1 MTGMELSARHI
12 VVVGLARSG
21 LAVARFLKESGAQV
35 TITDRA
41 AKADLGGF
49 VDQAL
54 ALDIDLELGGHQ
66 EATIQSADLVVVS
79 PGVPHTLPVF
89 QAARNRGIELIGEM
103 ELASRFIRKPIVAVT
118 GTNGKTTVT
127 ELVGRMLAE
136 SGKKVFVGGN
146 IGNPLVEIAGKD
158 AGLDV
163 IVAEVSSFQLD
174 TMATF
179 HAHVAVLLNITPDH
193 LDRYTD
199 FEAYGRSKSR
209 VFENQGVSDFAIY
222 PVDDPRVRKYCQGI
236 AGGRLPFYSRSA
248 HEGPPTSGAVITSS
262 QIVVTIPDK
271 VEGIIDLG
279 RTGLAGPHNMENIA
293 AAGLAALAAGGT
305 LEGVQSALDA
315 FQALPH
321 RIETV
326 RTLRRIRFVND
337 SKATNVDAVIRAL
350 ECFDGPVVLIMGG
363 RNKGYDFTT
372 LRDPVQ
378 RRVKKLIAIGESADE
393 ILNAL
398 GRAPAGGGEK
408 AADLEQAVL
417 RAYESASAGDTVLLS
432 PACASFDMFA
442 SYAERGDRFR
452 RLVEGL
458 S

>member
-1 MTGMELSARHI
+1 MELSGKHI

-21 LAVARFLKESGAQV
+21 LAVARFLKERGARI

-41 AKADLGGF
+41 AEADLGPF
-49 VDQAL
+49 VEQAL
-54 ALDIDLELGGHQ
+54 ALGVDLELGGHRS
-66 EATIQSADLVVVS
+66 ATFQSADLVVVS
-79 PGVPHTLPVF
+79 PGVPHSLPLF
-89 QAARNRGIELIGEM
+89 QQVRDRGIELIGEM
-103 ELASRFIRKPIVAVT
+103 ELASRFIGKPIVAVT

-127 ELVGRMLAE
+127 ELVGRMLAA

-174 TMATF
+174 TMVNF

-193 LDRYTD
+193 LDRYDD
-199 FEAYGRSKSR
+199 FEAYGRSKAR
-209 VFENQGVSDFAIY
+209 IFGNQGPSDFAIG
-222 PVDDPRVRKYCQGI
+222 PGDDPRVQKYCRGLSS
-236 AGGRLPFYSRSA
+236 RMLPFTNRPA
-248 HEGPPTSGAVITSS
+248 QNGQPASGAVIKPF
-262 QIVVTIPDK
+262 QIAVTVPGRAQGAI
-271 VEGIIDLG
+271 ELE
-279 RTGLAGPHNMENIA
+279 RTGLTGPHNRENIA

-315 FQALPH
+315 FKGLPH

-326 RTLRRIRFVND
+326 RTLRQVRFVND

-363 RNKGYDFTT
+363 RNKGYDFTA
-372 LRDPVQ
+372 LRPQVQ
-378 RRVKKLIAIGESADE
+378 QRVRKLIAIGEAADE
-393 ILNAL
+393 ILTAL
-398 GRAPAGGGEK
+398 GRAPAQGAEK
-408 AADLEQAVL
+408 AADLQQAVR

-432 PACASFDMFA
+432 PACASFDMFT

-452 RLVEGL
+452 RFVEGL

>member
-1 MTGMELSARHI
+1 MELSAKHI

-21 LAVARFLKESGAQV
+21 LAVARFLKESGARV

-41 AKADLGGF
+41 PAAELGTV

-54 ALDIDLELGGHQ
+54 ALGVDLELGDHQ
-66 EATIQSADLVVVS
+66 AATFQSADLVVVS
-79 PGVPHTLPVF
+79 PGVPHTLTVF
-89 QAARNRGIELIGEM
+89 QAARDRGVELIGEM
-103 ELASRFIRKPIVAVT
+103 ELAARFIKKPILAVT

-127 ELVGRMLAE
+127 ELVGRMLTA

-146 IGNPLVEIAGKD
+146 IGNPLIEIAGKD
-158 AGLDV
+158 AGLDI

-174 TMATF
+174 TIATF
-179 HAHVAVLLNITPDH
+179 HPHVAVLLNITPDH
-193 LDRYTD
+193 LDRYAD
-199 FEAYGRSKSR
+199 FEAYGRSKAR
-209 VFENQGVSDFAIY
+209 IFENQGPSDFAIGSGT
-222 PVDDPRVRKYCQGI
+222 DPMVQKYFRGI
-236 AGGRLPFYSRSA
+236 GSRMLSFT
-248 HEGPPTSGAVITSS
+248 HKPGPACGAVVTPMRIA
-262 QIVVTIPDK
+262 VTIPG
-271 VEGIIDLG
+271 VVQGSIELE
-279 RTGLAGPHNMENIA
+279 RTGLTGPHNRENIA

-315 FQALPH
+315 FQGMPH

-326 RTLRRIRFVND
+326 RTLGRVRFVND

-363 RNKGYDFTT
+363 RNKGYDFGA
-372 LRDPVQ
+372 LRGPVQ
-378 RRVKKLIAIGESADE
+378 RRVRKLIAIGEAADA
-393 ILNAL
+393 ILNTL
-398 GRAPAGGGEK
+398 GRAPAQGSEK
-408 AADLEQAVL
+408 AADLQQAVR
-417 RAYESASAGDTVLLS
+417 RAYESAAPGDTVLLS
-432 PACASFDMFA
+432 PACASFDMFT